1 MKKEKLIE
9 AKQGAL
15 MSLVDA
21 MQSLELEKVKGFKNR
36 KDKKPVMEAEVEEV
50 EVDEVDEDE
59 LRELF
64 GKKKDEDEE
73 D

>member
-21 MQSLELEKVKGFKNR
+21 MRELELEKVKGFRKR
-36 KDKKPVMEAEVEEV
+36 KDEEPVMEAEMEEIK
-50 EVDEVDEDE
+50 DENLKKKIKEKLEDEDE
-59 LRELF
+59 
-64 GKKKDEDEE
+64 D
-73 D
+73 